1 VSRKRIGWN
10 LNSVKFLGEARKRLG
25 NISNESWILKED
37 SDFRDSD
44 SSAELA
50 PYRRKR

>member
-1 VSRKRIGWN
+1 VSKQRIGWN
-10 LNSVKFLGEARKRLG
+10 LKSVKFLGEACKRLG
-25 NISNESWILKED
+25 NISNESWTLKED

-50 PYRRKR
+50 PFRRKR